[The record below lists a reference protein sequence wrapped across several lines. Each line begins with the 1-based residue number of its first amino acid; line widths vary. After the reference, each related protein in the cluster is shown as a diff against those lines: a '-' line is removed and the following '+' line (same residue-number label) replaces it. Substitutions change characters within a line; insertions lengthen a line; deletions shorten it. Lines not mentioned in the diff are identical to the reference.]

1 MRRGQVL
8 YKNQLTGWIEEFDG
22 GYRFTYAAAY
32 LNDPSAEA
40 ISVTLPLRVQPYESR
55 TMIPFFD
62 GLILEGWLLEIG
74 LEYWN
79 LKRQDRMG
87 LLLTVCRNCI
97 GAVSV
102 VDNPTTEEDHV

>member
-8 YKNQLTGWIEEFDG
+8 FKDQLAGWIEEFGG

-32 LNDPSAEA
+32 LNDPNATA
-40 ISVTLPLRVQPYESR
+40 ISVTLPLRVQAYESMS
-55 TMIPFFD
+55 MIPFFD
-62 GLILEGWLLEIG
+62 GLILEGWLMEISLEHWE
-74 LEYWN
+74 LN
-79 LKRQDRMG
+79 RRDRIG

-102 VDNPTTEEDHV
+102 VDDSTTEED